1 MPKRSFFILGVVI
14 LAMGVS
20 SCFLDPDEDT
30 KDPPP
35 PDEPYGDLSVK
46 EHVLRN
52 IQKSYNDRNIQR
64 YDELL
69 DDNFTFFFATGD
81 VGGSIPDQWGR
92 ADELPATDGLFCRT
106 GCNPGLPLC
115 RSIRMDL
122 KYESGVVQWVDVIPE
137 DFPNET
143 WQTTTV
149 FYEFTIEI
157 EPDETFIAVPGA
169 RAQFTVRNIG
179 TVDDPLYKLVEFRDL
194 GDE

>member
-1 MPKRSFFILGVVI
+1 
-14 LAMGVS
+14 
-20 SCFLDPDEDT
+20 
-30 KDPPP
+30 
-35 PDEPYGDLSVK
+35 
-46 EHVLRN
+46 
-52 IQKSYNDRNIQR
+52 
-64 YDELL
+64 
-69 DDNFTFFFATGD
+69 
-81 VGGSIPDQWGR
+81 
-92 ADELPATDGLFCRT
+92 
-106 GCNPGLPLC
+106 LPLC

-122 KYESGVVQWVDVIPE
+122 KYESGVQWVDVIPE